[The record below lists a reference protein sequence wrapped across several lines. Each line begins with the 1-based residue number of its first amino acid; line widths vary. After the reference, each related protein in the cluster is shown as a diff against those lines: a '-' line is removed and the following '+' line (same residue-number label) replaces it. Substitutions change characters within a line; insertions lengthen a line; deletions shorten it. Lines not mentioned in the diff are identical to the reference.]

1 MNNDSFEEIKKNFVE
16 KLKKDLSENYHEEN
30 DDILNDYFNLYLQI
44 ASNSSNRAVSDEKIL
59 PYVYTAIKSTFIRRG
74 DEGKSSSSEGGL
86 SSSYIDIEDKLRKDI
101 REIRLL
107 P

>member
-1 MNNDSFEEIKKNFVE
+1 MNNVSFEEIKKDFVE

-30 DDILNDYFNLYLQI
+30 DEVLEEYLNHYLQI
-44 ASNSSNRAVSDEKIL
+44 ASDSSNRAVSDKKII
-59 PYVYTAIKSTFIRRG
+59 PYVYSAIKSSFIRRG
-74 DEGKSSSSEGGL
+74 DEGKSSSSEGGI
-86 SSSYIDIEDKLRKDI
+86 SSSYIDIEEKLRKDI